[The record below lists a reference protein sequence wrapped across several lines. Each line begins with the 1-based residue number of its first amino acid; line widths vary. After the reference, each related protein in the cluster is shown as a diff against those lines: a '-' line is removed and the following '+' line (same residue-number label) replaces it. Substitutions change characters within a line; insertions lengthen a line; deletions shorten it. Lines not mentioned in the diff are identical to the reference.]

1 MPKWSKVTAG
11 DYVELRDR
19 KYEVLKIKPKG
30 TSAKVTVRGGGSV
43 FESKVT
49 LTDKVKVV
57 TEPLRDKSGQ
67 MQRWAKPSEDKS
79 KGGLPTGDPAITKPP
94 SKRIGEAWE
103 TPRDKVERKLDRI
116 LGAHLVGQADDEG
129 SGYYVP
135 PVDISTVAAHVA
147 LFHGVDPSEYGVDDL
162 LELHD
167 NEHAQALKGIALK
180 VNHWHTETRPAV
192 TS

>member
-30 TSAKVTVRGGGSV
+30 TSAKVTVRGGGAV
-43 FESKVT
+43 FESKVA
-49 LTDKVKVV
+49 LADKVTVV

-79 KGGLPTGDPAITKPP
+79 KSGLPAGDPAAVKPP
-94 SKRIGEAWE
+94 RKAIGEAWE

-135 PVDISTVAAHVA
+135 PVDGSTVAAHVA

-167 NEHAQALKGIALK
+167 NQHAQALAGIALT

-192 TS
+192 RA